1 MRFKH
6 YEGLR
11 TFCVVARHGQI
22 SAASE
27 ELNLTKGA
35 VSHQIRVLEGEL
47 GFDLFHREVR
57 GVRPTQKG
65 QQLLHVARSAFD
77 SVDRQIMALREER
90 RRSVTLGTSTYFASR
105 WLSPR
110 LMEFM
115 AAHPKVRLRIQPMVN
130 LFDLER
136 EGIDIAIRWG
146 KGDWSDMKIEPLFP
160 CPAFLTAAPVVAE
173 QVEDMGLEETLR
185 QTTLLEDRDGSTA
198 WAEWLV
204 EAGLPNIAHLD
215 SLTIPDPNVRVQAVL
230 DGQGIAINDR
240 LVQREIDAGTLC
252 RISEVEMANY
262 GYHLAI
268 PADAVNNHDAAAL
281 VDWLK
286 SSGDSETAST

>member
-35 VSHQIRVLEGEL
+35 VSYQIKVLEAEL
-47 GFDLFHREVR
+47 GFDLFHREAR

-77 SVDRQIMALREER
+77 SVDRQILALREER
-90 RRSVTLGTSTYFASR
+90 RRTVTLGTSTYFASR

-110 LMEFM
+110 LMVFIE
-115 AAHPKVRLRIQPMVN
+115 AHPEVRLRIQPMVS
-130 LFDLER
+130 LFDLDR

-146 KGDWSDMKIEPLFP
+146 KGDWTDMKTELLFP
-160 CPAFLTAAPVVAE
+160 CPAFPTAAFEIGDRVAK
-173 QVEDMGLEETLR
+173 QGLEEVIENA
-185 QTTLLEDRDGSTA
+185 TLLDDRDDSTA
-198 WAEWLV
+198 WAEWLAQ
-204 EAGLPNIAHLD
+204 AGLPQIAHQ
-215 SLTIPDPNVRVQAVL
+215 STLTIPDPNVRVQAVL

-240 LVQREIDAGTLC
+240 LVQQEIDDEKLC
-252 RISEVEMANY
+252 RVSEVELQDY
-262 GYHLAI
+262 GYHIAI
-268 PADAVNNHDAAAL
+268 PPDAMSNPDIVAL

-286 SSGDSETAST
+286 ACR

>member
-35 VSHQIRVLEGEL
+35 VSHQIKVLEGEL

-130 LFDLER
+130 LFELER

-146 KGDWSDMKIEPLFP
+146 KGDWADMKIEPLFR
-160 CPAFLTAAPVVAE
+160 CPAFPTAAPAIAE
-173 QVEDMGLEETLR
+173 QIGHRGLERTLR

-198 WAEWLV
+198 WAEWLAKA
-204 EAGLPNIAHLD
+204 ELPNLAHLG

-240 LVQREIDAGTLC
+240 LVQPEIDAGTLC
-252 RISEVEMANY
+252 RISDVEMPDY

-268 PADAVNNHDAAAL
+268 PADAVSNPDTEAL
-281 VDWLK
+281 VSWLK
-286 SSGDSETAST
+286 ASAKGR

>member
-35 VSHQIRVLEGEL
+35 VSHQIKVLEGEL

-110 LMEFM
+110 LMEFT
-115 AAHPKVRLRIQPMVN
+115 AAHPKIRLRIQPMVN

-146 KGDWSDMKIEPLFP
+146 KGDWSDMKIEPLFQ
-160 CPAFLTAAPVVAE
+160 CPAFPTAAPIIAD
-173 QVEDMGLEETLR
+173 QVERRGLQRVMGE
-185 QTTLLEDRDGSTA
+185 TTLLDDRDGSTA
-198 WAEWLV
+198 WAEWLA
-204 EAGLPNIAHLD
+204 EAGLPQVAQQG

-230 DGQGIAINDR
+230 DGQGIAINDA
-240 LVQREIDAGTLC
+240 LVQREIDAGALR

-268 PADAVNNHDAAAL
+268 PADAVNNPEAAAL
-281 VDWLK
+281 LDWLK
-286 SSGDSETAST
+286 SSGDAETASA

>member
-11 TFCVVARHGQI
+11 TFCVVARQGQI

-35 VSHQIRVLEGEL
+35 VSHQIKVLESEL
-47 GFDLFHREVR
+47 GFDLFHREAR
-57 GVRPTQKG
+57 GVRATQKG

-110 LMEFM
+110 LMEFTE
-115 AAHPKVRLRIQPMVN
+115 AHPKVRLRIQPMVN

-146 KGDWSDMKIEPLFP
+146 KGDWSDMRIEPLFQ
-160 CPAFLTAAPVVAE
+160 CPAFPTASPTIAE
-173 QVEDMGLEETLR
+173 QIGREGLESVMR
-185 QTTLLEDRDGSTA
+185 DTTLLDDRDGSTA
-198 WAEWLV
+198 WAEWLAD
-204 EAGLPNIAHLD
+204 AGLPEVAHQG

-240 LVQREIDAGTLC
+240 LVQPEIVAGKLR
-252 RISEVEMANY
+252 RISEVEMQNY

-268 PADAVNNHDAAAL
+268 PADAVSNPDTSAL

-286 SSGDSETAST
+286 SAASSEAAGV